1 MKKIIVFASALA
13 LAGGVSYAME
23 EDAMDKD
30 MMMEAPAPSVSVGA
44 SGEIGVKNTD
54 DDDKPNAES
63 VSLIRAYKVTFDST
77 GTTDGGLMFGAG
89 MSMRD
94 DTTEENVP
102 TLKGSY
108 AFVGAGDGSWKLQL
122 GENDPGIDLAGGIGI
137 ADDFFGGEGNTDIAL
152 SGSFEGA
159 TFRISMADPQ
169 AMGAEEDDWSVGA
182 SYGINDINAGVGMD
196 SEKGLAIGVG
206 TELSGV
212 GVSLYYSK
220 AEFDMMTLHN
230 IFAPETGGAT
240 GGTTRSSA
248 YEGTQEWS
256 GLGAKASMS
265 AGEGATFSLA
275 YSTNKVEYA
284 ATHTIV
290 DGSPNTPVTSNS
302 EDLNHY
308 NGSHKTK
315 KIEIDFSYDL
325 GGGATFNAGIDKQDG
340 EGPTNLNIGDTTASR
355 AADADGARGIS
366 ETPADVTTLSASIA
380 FSF

>member
-1 MKKIIVFASALA
+1 MRKFIVFTSALA
-13 LAGGVSYAME
+13 LAGGVSYAMDE
-23 EDAMDKD
+23 EGMDKD
-30 MMMEAPAPSVSVGA
+30 MMMEAPAPSVNVGA
-44 SGEIGVKNTD
+44 SGEIGFKNTD
-54 DDDKPNAES
+54 DDNMPNAES

-94 DTTEENVP
+94 DTTEEGEP

-212 GVSLYYSK
+212 GVSIYYSK
-220 AEFDMMTLHN
+220 AEFTDELLTDIYN
-230 IFAPETGGAT
+230 PANTGKETDPNNQWR
-240 GGTTRSSA
+240 GTK
-248 YEGTQEWS
+248 EWK
-256 GLGAKASMS
+256 GLGVKASMS
-265 AGEGATFSLA
+265 AGEGATFSLG
-275 YSTNKVEYA
+275 YSTNEVESTAKNQNNDARAPA
-284 ATHTIV
+284 AE
-290 DGSPNTPVTSNS
+290 SNA
-302 EDLNHY
+302 EARAPY

-340 EGPTNLNIGDTTASR
+340 EGPTNLNSGTDAATR
-355 AADADGARGIS
+355 AAAGGGIS